1 MSCFYGLPDE
11 AAGSIDLFAVRKRF
25 AVPSRIAGSAFLR
38 REVAARMHER
48 LAGIRFDPRCLLD
61 AGCGEGA
68 DWAQLKGRFPRAEI
82 VALDASEGMLRACCA
97 GAGDVQAGL
106 VCADFARLPFAP
118 GSFGMVWSNLALHWH
133 PFPFQVFSAWKAVLD
148 ADGMLL
154 FSCFGPGTLLPL
166 REAFGRVDSH
176 GHVLPFMEMHDL
188 GDALVD
194 AGFPSP
200 VLDRE
205 EVVVTYASIESCFAD
220 VRAFGGN
227 VLSNRPRALMGR
239 QAYGRLVD
247 ALEGGRDKEGLIRM
261 PYEVIYGHA
270 FCSVTQ
276 AEAGIER
283 PVRFYPGRCL

>member
-11 AAGSIDLFAVRKRF
+11 AAESIDLFAVRKRF
-25 AVPSRIAGSAFLR
+25 AVPSRLAGSAFLR

-48 LAGIRFDPRCLLD
+48 LAGIRLDPRRLLD

-68 DWAQLKGRFPRAEI
+68 DWARLKGRFPGAEV
-82 VALDASEGMLRACCA
+82 VALDASEGML
-97 GAGDVQAGL
+97 QAGL
-106 VCADFARLPFAP
+106 ADAGCVPASPVCADFAALPFLP

-133 PFPFQVFSAWKAVLD
+133 SSPFQVFSAWKAVLD

-154 FSCFGPGTLLPL
+154 FSCFGPGTLSPL
-166 REAFGRVDSH
+166 REAFCQVDGY
-176 GHVLPFMEMHDL
+176 GHILPFMEMHDL

-205 EVVVTYASIESCFAD
+205 EMVVTYSSVKKCLSD

-227 VLSNRPRALMGR
+227 VLVNRPRALMGR
-239 QAYGRLVD
+239 QAYGQLMD
-247 ALEGGRDKEGLIRM
+247 ALESGRDEEGLIRM

-283 PVRFYPGRCL
+283 PVHFYPGR